1 MEEER
6 TRRRRVGSRPL
17 VLLPSA
23 SAFAAAAAGAGA
35 APRRPTALT
44 RASASDAAGSSNG
57 SGSVGGSGNGR
68 GGGKRLRGN
77 RAREPGLF
85 EIKDVSPPPR
95 SLGVYALPPNTHT
108 QDVIELRVDPSS
120 TTEDWQ
126 ATGATAASAASAA
139 VVASTASSSSSDDDA
154 PADDEAAVRRYIVT
168 ALVLQF
174 KLVAGRYRRDHSRL
188 EVQPVGRYLTN
199 LALES
204 AFRAK
209 PYQKKKD
216 DDGK

>member
-1 MEEER
+1 L
-6 TRRRRVGSRPL
+6 RPL

-23 SAFAAAAAGAGA
+23 SAAAAGAAAAA

-44 RASASDAAGSSNG
+44 RASPGDAAGGAGAGSNG
-57 SGSVGGSGNGR
+57 SGSGGSGR
-68 GGGKRLRGN
+68 GSGGKRLRGN

-108 QDVIELRVDPSS
+108 QDVIELRVDPSA
-120 TTEDWQ
+120 TEDWQ
-126 ATGATAASAASAA
+126 ATGATAAASAA
-139 VVASTASSSSSDDDA
+139 VVSASSSSSSSDDDA

-209 PYQKKKD
+209 PYQKNKGEE